1 MCSDMNEAVSNEI
14 VSVLKE
20 TRPLKARDIRRAKW
34 AAIIAKC
41 KKETKELGITI
52 PKWCED
58 NGISEKSY
66 WYYHRIISSELIIKA
81 MNEGIITDED
91 LQTADFIE
99 INQDFTN
106 NRNKENVTLIIGN
119 TRIVI
124 DELVSDSFLIR
135 LLKAASH
142 V

>member
-1 MCSDMNEAVSNEI
+1 MNEAVSNEI

-34 AAIIAKC
+34 ASIIAKC
-41 KKETKELGITI
+41 KKETKEPVITI
-52 PKWCED
+52 HKWCED
-58 NGISEKSY
+58 NGISEKSC

-91 LQTADFIE
+91 LKTADFIE

-124 DELVSDSFLIR
+124 DELIFDFCIFKIHHHR
-135 LLKAASH
+135 DP
-142 V
+142 

>member
-1 MCSDMNEAVSNEI
+1 
-14 VSVLKE
+14 
-20 TRPLKARDIRRAKW
+20 
-34 AAIIAKC
+34 
-41 KKETKELGITI
+41 
-52 PKWCED
+52 
-58 NGISEKSY
+58 
-66 WYYHRIISSELIIKA
+66 